1 MELYEETNCAG
12 TMLRGMV
19 HRPDSLKKAPLVFMY
34 HGYTGS
40 RQEIHRMFVKFSRI
54 LAQNGIASARFDFSG
69 SGESD
74 GEFCNMTFQKE
85 LEEARYLLDHM
96 LQKDYIDPG
105 RVMLLGLSMGGAV
118 ASVLAPLCAP
128 PIKKICLWAA
138 AGKLKEAILKTI
150 YNNTGADTPGEKEDT
165 DNKAYVTGR
174 AFIDELDSIDILGQ
188 SRGYG
193 GKVLLIRGDQDD
205 IVTEDCYRR
214 YQNIYGSRA
223 RLHIVAGAGHTFDS
237 RFFEQDVFAVSLKF
251 LAEED

>member
-1 MELYEETNCAG
+1 MELYEEINCAG

-19 HRPDSLKKAPLVFMY
+19 HRPDSFKKAPLVFMF
-34 HGYTGS
+34 HGYTGN

-85 LEEARYLLDHM
+85 LEEARYLMDHM

-118 ASVLAPLCAP
+118 ASVLAPHCAL

-150 YNNTGADTPGEKEDT
+150 YNNTGADALGEKEDT

-223 RLHIVAGAGHTFDS
+223 RLHIVEGAGHTFDS
-237 RFFEQDVFAVSLKF
+237 RLFEQDVFAVSLKF